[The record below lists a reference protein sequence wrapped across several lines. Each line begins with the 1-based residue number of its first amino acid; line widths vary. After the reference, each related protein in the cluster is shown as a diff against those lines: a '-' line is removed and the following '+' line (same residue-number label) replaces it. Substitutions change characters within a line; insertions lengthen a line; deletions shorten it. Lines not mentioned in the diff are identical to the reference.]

1 MISINKQPPLLMLAG
16 NPVIFGVHSD
26 NILERQGTF
35 GVSKMLFISVGLA
48 GQSFTITYNNLS
60 LVFTIVSGNP
70 DESGTQIKTGLGMNL
85 NNWVQYYV
93 LPALLLNYYIA
104 RDFTAIYGTIYGAPY
119 IVLTS
124 KTKGIAY
131 NISNSIGLS
140 GRCQITN
147 TIIAVDE
154 VARENYGVIIS
165 TSLNGILINTDKLD
179 PDANGD
185 FYTDFSEVFKAY
197 LSSTIS
203 HPQQTSL
210 PVIAH
215 YEICKPFKYKY
226 AETYGNVIRK
236 ISTELTSYA
245 LAGGMSYIHQAQ
257 FNEEASTFF
266 AKLQYN
272 KQFLT
277 WQPRVKTIFADQPE
291 SLFYINFL
299 GYSEITRKV
308 KLYFTD
314 NTDATFTLP
323 AQTGH
328 SYSMMQ
334 VYEFIT
340 TYNTLQLAALAP
352 TKTIRMYEF
361 WLEIFGTI
369 FRRGTVIKI
378 SESMFYEVDRRVM
391 PNKRTFRFR
400 NSLGGWDTEVF
411 TGESVTSSDIERTVY
426 NVQLGYTFTTKNSQV
441 AEFSALEKLSF
452 TANTGWILSKERAD
466 YMRQFLLSKERYEIV
481 DGKLLPIIL
490 TSGKIDLVNDADD
503 IYNCEIE
510 YTRAYTDDHF
520 SRNPSDLYAR
530 FDPSFNPS
538 FLSIPWH

>member
-1 MISINKQPPLLMLAG
+1 MISITKQPPLLVLADD
-16 NPVIFGVHSD
+16 PVIFGVHSD
-26 NILERQGTF
+26 NILEQQGSYS
-35 GVSKMLFISVGLA
+35 VCRMLFINVGVA
-48 GQSFTITYNNLS
+48 GQTFTITYNNLN

-70 DESGTQIKTGLGMNL
+70 DESGAQIKTVLGMNR
-85 NNWVQYYV
+85 NNWIQYNV

-104 RDFTAIYGTIYGAPY
+104 RDFNAVYGIVSGYPCIILTA
-119 IVLTS
+119 
-124 KTKGIAY
+124 KEKGIAF
-131 NISNSIGLS
+131 NISQADGLN
-140 GRCQITN
+140 GNCQIRPT
-147 TIIAVDE
+147 TIAVDE
-154 VARENYGVIIS
+154 IARENYGVIIS
-165 TSLNGILINTDKLD
+165 TSLSGNLINTDKLD
-179 PDANGD
+179 FDPAGN
-185 FYTDFSEVFKAY
+185 FYTDLSEVFKAY

-215 YEICKPFKYKY
+215 YEICRPFKYRY
-226 AETYGNVIRK
+226 AETYGNIIRK

-245 LAGGMSYIHQAQ
+245 LVGGMSYIHQAQ
-257 FNEEASTFF
+257 LNEEGSTFF

-277 WQPRVKTIFADQPE
+277 WQPRVKTIFTDQPE

-299 GYSEITRKV
+299 GHSEITRKV
-308 KLYFTD
+308 KLYYTD
-314 NTDATFTLP
+314 NTDATYTLP
-323 AQTGH
+323 VQTGH
-328 SYSMMQ
+328 SYSLMQ

-340 TYNTLQLAALAP
+340 TYNILQLAALAP

-378 SESMFYEVDRRVM
+378 SESMFYELDRRIM
-391 PNKRTFRFR
+391 PNKKTFRFR

-452 TANTGWILSKERAD
+452 TANTGWILSKEKAD

-481 DGKLLPIIL
+481 DGKLLPIVL
-490 TSGKIDLVNDADD
+490 TSGKIDLISDADD

-510 YTRAYTDDHF
+510 YTRAYTDDHY
-520 SRNPSDLYAR
+520 SRIPSDLYAR
-530 FDPSFNPS
+530 FDQSFNPS
-538 FLSIPWH
+538 FLSVPWH